1 MLAAHAEQADRM
13 QETDR
18 GQAIRLLE
26 LLLVL
31 KDANQ
36 LYKSITSTGGSC
48 NNWYDV
54 RMTMG

>member
-1 MLAAHAEQADRM
+1 M